1 MKRLSYLLNQEFSTR
16 ERERFEVTLINRK
29 RPVLVKATVLWVLPA
44 LEAPAC
50 SVRPRILER
59 LAAVVVVVQVVVAWA
74 EITAAL
80 KSVEAAIR
88 AAALREPVATSGE
101 TALEVLSTAVV
112 IGFATVTLSREKLS
126 AGASP
131 GIMGIAK
138 ETRIALLGRSVQ
150 TASALQIFVIATLM
164 VTAQRA
170 IFAAVVFVFLT

>member
-1 MKRLSYLLNQEFSTR
+1 M
-16 ERERFEVTLINRK
+16 
-29 RPVLVKATVLWVLPA
+29 
-44 LEAPAC
+44 
-50 SVRPRILER
+50 
-59 LAAVVVVVQVVVAWA
+59 VVQVVVAWA